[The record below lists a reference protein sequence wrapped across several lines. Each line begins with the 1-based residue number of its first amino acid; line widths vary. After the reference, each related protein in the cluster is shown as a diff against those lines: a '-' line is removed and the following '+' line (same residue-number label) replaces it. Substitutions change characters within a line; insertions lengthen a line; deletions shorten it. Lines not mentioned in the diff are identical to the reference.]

1 MLSSN
6 LELLRHIKEEVDFI
20 LQYTK
25 VKTKDEVVD
34 DAVLCRAII
43 RSLEIIG
50 EASKKLDEEF
60 RSNHPQ
66 IEWKKMAGT
75 RDRVIHHY
83 FGVDYDVIWDIIEN
97 KLPDLQERVEDI
109 LNESD

>member
-83 FGVDYDVIWDIIEN
+83 FGVDYDIIWDLIEK
-97 KLPDLQERVEDI
+97 KLPDPQGRFEEI
-109 LNESD
+109 SD

>member
-20 LQYTK
+20 LHYTQA
-25 VKTKDEVVD
+25 KTKEEVVD

-50 EASKKLDEEF
+50 EAS
-60 RSNHPQ
+60 
-66 IEWKKMAGT
+66 
-75 RDRVIHHY
+75 
-83 FGVDYDVIWDIIEN
+83 
-97 KLPDLQERVEDI
+97 
-109 LNESD
+109 